1 MTDELPREKTMYA
14 TCTPAAERRRHFDHE
29 RGNTVIR
36 SLNKAAPRIKA
47 AEELAQRL
55 KEAGIHAT
63 PRSIPH
69 DDEACAVLVYI
80 TGHLFTVLRWLEH
93 YAVPVSLLSNSS
105 AVAIF
110 AYSAKVSGQD
120 VTLVITHREP
130 T

>member
-1 MTDELPREKTMYA
+1 MYA
-14 TCTPAAERRRHFDHE
+14 YCTPAAERRRHFDHE

-36 SLNKAAPRIKA
+36 ALINAAPRIKA

-55 KEAGIHAT
+55 TEAGIHAT

-80 TGHLFTVLRWLEH
+80 TGHLPTVMCWLDH

-110 AYSAKVSGQD
+110 AYAAKVSGQD

-130 T
+130 S

>member
-1 MTDELPREKTMYA
+1 MYA
-14 TCTPAAERRRHFDHE
+14 TCTPAAERRRHYDHE
-29 RGNTVIR
+29 RGNTVVR
-36 SLNKAAPRIKA
+36 SLINAAPRIRA
-47 AEELAQRL
+47 AEDLAQRL
-55 KEAGIHAT
+55 AEAGIHAT

-80 TGHLFTVLRWLEH
+80 TGHLPTVMCWLDH

-110 AYSAKVSGQD
+110 AYAAKVSGQD

-130 T
+130 S